1 MKRTIREKR
10 RKRGM
15 SGRRDGDRGAV
26 SNGDMTVNGMWRER
40 ERERERGKDTGI
52 VDEVS
57 GGTAVEDVLRRR
69 KLIRL
74 KRIYN
79 F

>member
-26 SNGDMTVNGMWRER
+26 SNSDMTVNGMWRER
-40 ERERERGKDTGI
+40 GKDTGVI
-52 VDEVS
+52 EEVS
-57 GGTAVEDVLRRR
+57 GGTTVEDVLR
-69 KLIRL
+69 
-74 KRIYN
+74 
-79 F
+79 